1 MNAGAKK
8 LFFQWIMPPSVLFI
22 LGIVSSCMDKGEEWT
37 KWSTIGMVLFSCGI
51 LGWIVCFII
60 LYRKR
65 KNAISV
71 VTSYWRGKDFCQEL
85 TEELQKNGF
94 DFAQWQIPIAAGRLA
109 TVHFFGGMER
119 AGRKQTAITV
129 VLLEG
134 IQNLEDCMAIEMSLQ
149 ELRQRWYQKRLKRKA
164 TPADI
169 VCFLQDRLEPGI
181 EYFCTHPKKYPY
193 PYLSC
198 IMVGYEKDTR
208 RLCYARGEDFVMEG
222 FASASACI
230 ERYFVH
236 QDSIRVLSQTEIK
249 G

>member
-8 LFFQWIMPPSVLFI
+8 LFFQWITPPSVLFI
-22 LGIVSSCMDKGEEWT
+22 LGVILSCMDQGEEWT
-37 KWSTIGMVLFSCGI
+37 NYTTIAVILLSCGI
-51 LGWIVCFII
+51 LGWIICFAV
-60 LYRKR
+60 LFRKR

-85 TEELQKNGF
+85 TKELQKNGF
-94 DFAQWQIPIAAGRLA
+94 DFAQWKIPIAAGRLT

-119 AGRKQTAITV
+119 VGRKQAAITV

-134 IQNLEDCMAIEMSLQ
+134 IENLEDCMAIEMSLQ

-164 TPADI
+164 MPADI

-208 RLCYARGEDFVMEG
+208 RLFYARGENFVTEG
-222 FASASACI
+222 FAKASSCI
-230 ERYFVH
+230 ENYFVY
-236 QDSIRVLSQTEIK
+236 QDSIHVFPQQKEKT
-249 G
+249 